1 MKVRVVLTVEVDPE
15 NWEAVYGVP
24 IGEQRD
30 DVRSYV
36 VEQVRGSAA
45 SQEDCITEVTL
56 AKDSGRAL
64 PAASPMPAKI
74 PYHQA
79 NPGAYRGPF
88 Q

>member
-1 MKVRVVLTVEVDPE
+1 MKVRLVLTVEVDPE

-36 VEQVRGSAA
+36 VEQVRESAA

-56 AKDSGRAL
+56 AKYVDL
-64 PAASPMPAKI
+64 AAKRV
-74 PYHQA
+74 Q
-79 NPGAYRGPF
+79 
-88 Q
+88 